1 MSMTA
6 AKAIK
11 AVIRN
16 KDVGE
21 LLSEDASIFGIYQDA
36 YHFIVDY
43 YGKHSTV
50 PSTTLLEDQFG
61 DDLFDEVPE
70 VDGATRHYLNELRND
85 YLRTNIEEMLLTVS
99 KNIDKRSPSEVLDKM
114 ASKVSELSKHTTRI
128 QDVDIT
134 DIDAAVRHFQQV
146 RENAATGTQGI
157 MTGIEVWDE
166 YAPTGLLPGQNI
178 VLFGY
183 SGRAKSWIAD
193 LIAANAYRQGKKVL
207 FVSLEM
213 SEAQQR
219 DRIFSILGKGK
230 FAMGDLQRGNVFESD
245 LRNFGDDVLHT
256 GGKIIVAATDGV
268 TEVTPNVIRAK
279 IEKHKPDLVI
289 VDYLQLMRDN
299 GKSREMTQRMLNLS
313 GEMKRLAVMA
323 NVPVITISAVT
334 DDEGKKRNSPPM
346 ISQLAWSRA
355 IEYDADMAV
364 AVHKYDGTRI
374 LELACRKH
382 RNGDQFNLRYEVDLG
397 HGLFIPLLDGEDE
410 ED

>member
-1 MSMTA
+1 
-6 AKAIK
+6 
-11 AVIRN
+11 
-16 KDVGE
+16 
-21 LLSEDASIFGIYQDA
+21 
-36 YHFIVDY
+36 
-43 YGKHSTV
+43 
-50 PSTTLLEDQFG
+50 
-61 DDLFDEVPE
+61 
-70 VDGATRHYLNELRND
+70 
-85 YLRTNIEEMLLTVS
+85 
-99 KNIDKRSPSEVLDKM
+99 
-114 ASKVSELSKHTTRI
+114 
-128 QDVDIT
+128 
-134 DIDAAVRHFQQV
+134 V